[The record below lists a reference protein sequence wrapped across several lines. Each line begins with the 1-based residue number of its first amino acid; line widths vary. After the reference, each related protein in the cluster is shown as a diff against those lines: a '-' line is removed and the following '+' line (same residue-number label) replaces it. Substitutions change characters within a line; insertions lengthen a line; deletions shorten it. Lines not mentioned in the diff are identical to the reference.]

1 MSSFREQLG
10 EDWLRYQHHLDQG
23 SPSVT
28 AEAPPSPLSNG
39 LEEPEPLDPPGG
51 QDEAQYQD
59 ADTESTLQWP
69 GHNSRPAES
78 TLEDAIGDSHLV
90 ATDGKSP
97 DCGASPEG
105 DGLHPK
111 GEEEEEEEDLGGV
124 VTATK
129 LSSSITFLSCW
140 CYVSRDA
147 LLF

>member
-28 AEAPPSPLSNG
+28 PQAPPSPLSNG
-39 LEEPEPLDPPGG
+39 LEAPEPLHPPEG
-51 QDEAQYQD
+51 QDEDQDQD

-69 GHNSRPAES
+69 GHDSRPTES
-78 TLEDAIGDSHLV
+78 TLENAIGDGPLV

-97 DCGASPEG
+97 GCSSSPGG
-105 DGLHPK
+105 DAIHPK

-124 VTATK
+124 AARTK
-129 LSSSITFLSCW
+129 IVF
-140 CYVSRDA
+140 
-147 LLF
+147 